1 MSYNVKFLKGT
12 AAQYNGLVSKDVNT
26 FYYVDGTDLYLGSIK
41 LSNDADL
48 NAAITRIA
56 ANETKIG
63 DISKLTTVEKS
74 NLTLAINELKTELS
88 ALIGGET
95 GGISDMIAAVTGN
108 KADLTT
114 DAKENLV
121 AAINEIDANV
131 DQLKLDSKVTMNIA
145 TTPTEGYLK
154 TYEIY
159 QGGSATTNLIGK
171 IDIPKD
177 LVVESGKIVKN
188 PEGQPEGTYIELTI
202 ANKTSDKIYI
212 NVANLVDVYTAAQ
225 NATEVQL
232 AFNGYEV
239 SATLVNGGVSTE
251 KLANNAITNIKLAD
265 NAVQERNILDKNVT
279 KSKLSDTL
287 QASIDLADS
296 ALQAADITTGSTQG
310 TIAVEGVDVKV
321 NGLKSAAYTDSNSYD
336 AAGSA
341 SAAEANAKTYT
352 NEEIQKLDADISSAD
367 VEAGKGIKVQVVE
380 EDGKITSVS
389 VSGNYNEAYD
399 AKGSAAN
406 ALKDAKAYVDTALTW
421 GTIA

>member
-1 MSYNVKFLKGT
+1 
-12 AAQYNGLVSKDVNT
+12 
-26 FYYVDGTDLYLGSIK
+26 
-41 LSNDADL
+41 
-48 NAAITRIA
+48 
-56 ANETKIG
+56 
-63 DISKLTTVEKS
+63 
-74 NLTLAINELKTELS
+74 
-88 ALIGGET
+88 
-95 GGISDMIAAVTGN
+95 
-108 KADLTT
+108 
-114 DAKENLV
+114 
-121 AAINEIDANV
+121 
-131 DQLKLDSKVTMNIA
+131 MNIA

-296 ALQAADITTGSTQG
+296 ALQASDITTGSTQG
-310 TIAVEGVDVKV
+310 TVAVEGVDVKV
-321 NGLKSAAYTDSNSYD
+321 NGLKSAAYTDSTAYD

-341 SAAEANAKTYT
+341 GTAEANAKKYT
-352 NEEIQKLDADISSAD
+352 DAEIQKLDADVSSAA

-380 EDGKITSVS
+380 TNGKVASVA
-389 VSGNYNEAYD
+389 VSGDYSKTYD
-399 AKGSAAN
+399 AKGAASTAETN
-406 ALKDAKAYVDTALTW
+406 AKAYTDGALTW

>member
-26 FYYVDGTDLYLGSIK
+26 FYYVDETDLYLGSIK

-48 NAAITRIA
+48 KAAITRIA

-74 NLTLAINELKTELS
+74 NLTLAINELKAELS

-95 GGISDMIAAVTGN
+95 GGIAGMIAAVTGN
-108 KADLTT
+108 KTDLTT

-159 QGGSATTNLIGK
+159 QGGSAITNLIGK

-296 ALQAADITTGSTQG
+296 ALQASDITTGSTQG

-321 NGLKSAAYTDSNSYD
+321 NGLGSAAYTDSNAYD

-352 NEEIQKLDADISSAD
+352 NEEIQKLDADVSSAA
-367 VEAGKGIKVQVVE
+367 VEAGKGIKVQVIE
-380 EDGKITSVS
+380 TDGKVTSVA
-389 VSGNYNEAYD
+389 VSGDYSETYD
-399 AKGSAAN
+399 AKGSASDAE
-406 ALKDAKAYVDTALTW
+406 AAAKAYTDTALTW

>member
-95 GGISDMIAAVTGN
+95 GGIAGMIAAVTGN
-108 KADLTT
+108 KTDLTT

-188 PEGQPEGTYIELTI
+188 PEGQPEGTYIELII

-232 AFNGYEV
+232 AFNGYEI

-296 ALQAADITTGSTQG
+296 ALQASDVTTGSTQG

-321 NGLKSAAYTDSNSYD
+321 NGLGSAAYTDSNAYD
-336 AAGSA
+336 AAGMA
-341 SAAEANAKTYT
+341 GTAESNAKSYT
-352 NEEIQKLDADISSAD
+352 DAEIQKLDADVSSAA
-367 VEAGKGIKVQVVE
+367 VEAGKGIKVQVIE
-380 EDGKITSVS
+380 TDGKVTSVA
-389 VSGNYNEAYD
+389 VSGDYSETYD
-399 AKGSAAN
+399 AKGSASDAE
-406 ALKDAKAYVDTALTW
+406 AAAKAYTDTALTW

>member
-26 FYYVDGTDLYLGSIK
+26 FYYVDETDLYLGSIK

-74 NLTLAINELKTELS
+74 NLTLAINELKAELS

-95 GGISDMIAAVTGN
+95 GGIAGMIAAVTGN
-108 KADLTT
+108 KTDLTT

-159 QGGSATTNLIGK
+159 QGGSAITNLIGK

-296 ALQAADITTGSTQG
+296 ALQASDITTGSTQG

-321 NGLKSAAYTDSNSYD
+321 NGLGSAAYTDSNAYD

-352 NEEIQKLDADISSAD
+352 NEEIQKLDADVSSAA
-367 VEAGKGIKVQVVE
+367 VEAGKGIKVQVIE
-380 EDGKITSVS
+380 TDGKVTSVA
-389 VSGNYNEAYD
+389 VSGDYSETYD
-399 AKGSAAN
+399 AKGSASDAE
-406 ALKDAKAYVDTALTW
+406 AAAKAYTDTALTW